1 MWRQHERGPRAQ
13 PFFEKAEAYAAD
25 KPFLNDADMLT
36 QPFLSFTQWLRFTHP
51 GGSTGG
57 ASGYRGEP

>member
-13 PFFEKAEAYAAD
+13 PFFEKAEAYAAE

-36 QPFLSFTQWLRFTHP
+36 QPYTVN
-51 GGSTGG
+51 
-57 ASGYRGEP
+57 Y